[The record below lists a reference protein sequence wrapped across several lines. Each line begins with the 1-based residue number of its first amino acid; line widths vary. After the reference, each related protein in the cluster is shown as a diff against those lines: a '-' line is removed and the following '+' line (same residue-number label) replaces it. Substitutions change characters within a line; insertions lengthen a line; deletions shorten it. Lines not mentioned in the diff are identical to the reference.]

1 MHFRTETISKY
12 PNSWLEYS
20 SPQIE
25 KGFSGMRNCCCG
37 VRSADR
43 KQGTIG
49 GRRSLRRGSFA
60 EAPSLSRNAEM
71 KLKPNLIRLAQEGPC
86 TCKIRKWNKVSHCNG
101 QPPLKW
107 THQGGGCINSYWFPT
122 ADHYAYISRL
132 LWKPVFLVV
141 EEELDFREK
150 KTISDT
156 KTKAEK
162 AGRRRIIAIVDILD
176 VNNGGLLI

>member
-1 MHFRTETISKY
+1 MLSIVFIEPAPRLGRLLSYIALSREKGTADRPRVASAFCTRTLAQLPMTSAMHFRTETISKY

-71 KLKPNLIRLAQEGPC
+71 KLKPNLIRLAQGGPC

-101 QPPLKW
+101 QPPLK
-107 THQGGGCINSYWFPT
+107 
-122 ADHYAYISRL
+122 
-132 LWKPVFLVV
+132 
-141 EEELDFREK
+141 
-150 KTISDT
+150 
-156 KTKAEK
+156 
-162 AGRRRIIAIVDILD
+162 
-176 VNNGGLLI
+176 